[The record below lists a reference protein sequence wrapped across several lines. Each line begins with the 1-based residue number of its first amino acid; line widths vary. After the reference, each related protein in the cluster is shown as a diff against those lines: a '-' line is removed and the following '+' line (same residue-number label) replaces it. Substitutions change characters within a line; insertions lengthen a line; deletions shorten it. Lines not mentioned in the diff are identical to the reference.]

1 MPRHELTIDYAG
13 KEQRFTLRMPIGR
26 AHQYAAALCAE
37 FMAAGYTLNE
47 VEHTLGA
54 EEAMD

>member
-1 MPRHELTIDYAG
+1 MPAHELTIDYAG

-37 FMAAGYTLNE
+37 YMAAGYTLNE
-47 VEHTLGA
+47 IEHTLDSEGA
-54 EEAMD
+54 LD